1 VNLEQQERLFKNQI
15 RLGLREILQQELNFY
30 SNAFNNI
37 SACASI
43 LAGFAFTGIMLDP
56 YDHKSDNQ
64 PKWLQTMEWDP
75 SRAIEA
81 VFNTSAAATTC
92 ICLLTLVYSNYLGLF
107 STRLAL
113 RGGEMAV
120 EDAVMKVR
128 GEYKIV
134 LYALT
139 ACVEF
144 FIFTLTVL
152 AFYKM
157 ELLDC
162 CMVGAICFP
171 SGIAVIYLYK
181 RARKLFY
188 LDKDDRFAAAKKK
201 KSRYPNHNN
210 DASIKEDLLN
220 ETTMSGRH
228 SDMTISDFGQGRLSE
243 IVNEVD
249 KRNGMHF
256 DDSTHGYH
264 HHQHHNQRHM
274 NRKPTQSF
282 PRSRHDSWDSNVR
295 ESLNETR
302 EQKVTLA
309 EQEIAKR
316 RTMNSLRGGW
326 KFLKSSKRAQSEK
339 NLF

>member
-120 EDAVMKVR
+120 EESVMKIR
-128 GEYKIV
+128 GEYKVV
-134 LYALT
+134 LYSLT
-139 ACVEF
+139 VSVEC
-144 FIFTLTVL
+144 FIVTLPVL

-157 ELLDC
+157 ELIDSFL
-162 CMVGAICFP
+162 VTSVSIP
-171 SGIAVIYLYK
+171 SGVAVVYLYR
-181 RARKLFY
+181 RARRLFY

-201 KSRYPNHNN
+201 SAKKKGNQEAGINFDVQNASSHQRIKDKSEH
-210 DASIKEDLLN
+210 
-220 ETTMSGRH
+220 G
-228 SDMTISDFGQGRLSE
+228 GRLSE
-243 IVNEVD
+243 IVQELD
-249 KRNGMHF
+249 GRN
-256 DDSTHGYH
+256 DSFY
-264 HHQHHNQRHM
+264 QPNR
-274 NRKPTQSF
+274 NRKSTVMR
-282 PRSRHDSWDSNVR
+282 RSVSWDATQLVDQNMIS
-295 ESLNETR
+295 ENE
-302 EQKVTLA
+302 QL
-309 EQEIAKR
+309 QE
-316 RTMNSLRGGW
+316 MNQN
-326 KFLKSSKRAQSEK
+326 KNTSSKRISALGKRFSLFNKTKENVK
-339 NLF
+339 NPVLSSGNGF